1 MKMKDERQFEGSEK
15 YGDKFE
21 KYLSGELKVEE
32 FREIEEDIEKFQV
45 LIDYV
50 NHTLDEELY
59 EKEDEGG
66 RKNRENSE
74 KISKAIGRKFRNYMI
89 GAAAAAICIVPLLLM
104 GLSPLL
110 NWIYYNPNQSKEII
124 VKENDSVIVTNPF
137 AAAMSVYMELFCGD
151 KGFAELCLWPEGY
164 GRYTIDVQTQI
175 DGENTSHILELVRN
189 HLYQNDLS
197 WNSSDFPANAFTY
210 RSEGPSL
217 CMDKDTARKKLEE
230 APELMK
236 IRASISFDKLKNMD
250 ELAEF
255 MGKHETYYLYC
266 PVDVKGY
273 RYWGFS
279 PEKRG
284 YDLTYGYDLEKY
296 PYLDISEGSKGD
308 ERSPIDAAVR
318 EKVTMAEVYEKHVE
332 SMIRFL
338 MEDEDFLKIFD
349 GCAPGGKNFINTYEY
364 VEALDYIREHGVKS
378 YGVVVYAAKQELLEM
393 LEDSSVDGVYMLD
406 GKIDLKF

>member
-1 MKMKDERQFEGSEK
+1 
-15 YGDKFE
+15 
-21 KYLSGELKVEE
+21 
-32 FREIEEDIEKFQV
+32 
-45 LIDYV
+45 
-50 NHTLDEELY
+50 
-59 EKEDEGG
+59 
-66 RKNRENSE
+66 
-74 KISKAIGRKFRNYMI
+74 
-89 GAAAAAICIVPLLLM
+89 M

-110 NWIYYNPNQSKEII
+110 DWIYYNPNQSKEII

-284 YDLTYGYDLEKY
+284 YDLTYGYDSEKY
-296 PYLDISEGSKGD
+296 PYLDISEG
-308 ERSPIDAAVR
+308 
-318 EKVTMAEVYEKHVE
+318 
-332 SMIRFL
+332 F
-338 MEDEDFLKIFD
+338 KIFD

>member
-1 MKMKDERQFEGSEK
+1 M
-15 YGDKFE
+15 
-21 KYLSGELKVEE
+21 
-32 FREIEEDIEKFQV
+32 
-45 LIDYV
+45 
-50 NHTLDEELY
+50 
-59 EKEDEGG
+59 
-66 RKNRENSE
+66 
-74 KISKAIGRKFRNYMI
+74 
-89 GAAAAAICIVPLLLM
+89 
-104 GLSPLL
+104 
-110 NWIYYNPNQSKEII
+110 
-124 VKENDSVIVTNPF
+124 
-137 AAAMSVYMELFCGD
+137 
-151 KGFAELCLWPEGY
+151 AEL
-164 GRYTIDVQTQI
+164 
-175 DGENTSHILELVRN
+175 TSMMNIGKEMARKLEAVGIESAEKLLEAGSQQAFLKLKGMYPQVRN

-197 WNSSDFPANAFTY
+197 WNSSDFPTNAFTD

-266 PVDVKGY
+266 PMDVKGY

-284 YDLTYGYDLEKY
+284 YDLTYGYDSEKY
-296 PYLDISEGSKGD
+296 PYLDISEG
-308 ERSPIDAAVR
+308 
-318 EKVTMAEVYEKHVE
+318 
-332 SMIRFL
+332 F
-338 MEDEDFLKIFD
+338 KIFD